1 MNSNVEPDEVEE
13 IFVDFHIIRKTR
25 QGKRV
30 AYGQT
35 LDGRYLFVVFAYRDS
50 RIYPITARDMK
61 KQVRKTILPK
71 EATVNMN
78 SSKKFNPVPQFK
90 TLQEEAD
97 FWDTHDS
104 MEYELEYTD
113 EMVELSDEQKAQ
125 IRERWEKRKRAT
137 IQLNPEQL
145 NAVEIIAKRKQ
156 VDYRELIHEWVN
168 LHIADEFESST
179 TSIS

>member
-1 MNSNVEPDEVEE
+1 
-13 IFVDFHIIRKTR
+13 
-25 QGKRV
+25 
-30 AYGQT
+30 
-35 LDGRYLFVVFAYRDS
+35 
-50 RIYPITARDMK
+50 
-61 KQVRKTILPK
+61 
-71 EATVNMN
+71 MN

-104 MEYELEYTD
+104 MEYELEDTD
-113 EMVELSDEQKAQ
+113 EMVELSNNQKSQ
-125 IRERWEKRKRAT
+125 IRKRWEKCKRAT

-168 LHIADEFESST
+168 LHIADELESST
-179 TSIS
+179 TFVMTLNNR